1 MLLTNHRFTDK
12 AAVRSDAAA
21 ELDRLTRGAQKKPNS
36 GNNSLDNNI
45 NSTSECWRMACK
57 EEKEGDGVSSLYLL
71 LCASKKRKTTCDLM
85 VLDAQLTKKSHLK
98 NMKCKFVVRCRRRLC
113 QLVVT
118 QKQKLIKTLLLTMI
132 FASWFVFLFVYQKT
146 TDCQKPCHALNVNQ

>member
-1 MLLTNHRFTDK
+1 MNPFTDK

-71 LCASKKRKTTCDLM
+71 LCASKKKKKNYLWSNGFRCTTNQKEPFEKYEMQICRKM
-85 VLDAQLTKKSHLK
+85 S
-98 NMKCKFVVRCRRRLC
+98 
-113 QLVVT
+113 
-118 QKQKLIKTLLLTMI
+118 
-132 FASWFVFLFVYQKT
+132 S
-146 TDCQKPCHALNVNQ
+146 